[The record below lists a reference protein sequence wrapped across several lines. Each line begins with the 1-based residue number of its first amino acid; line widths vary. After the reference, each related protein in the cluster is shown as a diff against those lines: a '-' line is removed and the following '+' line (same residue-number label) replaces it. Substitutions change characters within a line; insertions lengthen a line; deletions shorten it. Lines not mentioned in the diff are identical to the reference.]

1 LLVYE
6 RVSMKNLF
14 FFGLIF
20 FSVLSFS
27 QAKEVILVFKD
38 KTSGALI
45 ENVVVAIL
53 RTDENFQSNKEGLVK
68 FNLNKPSRINIKH
81 NEYKEL
87 SVNSA
92 TLKDAE
98 TVIFLDNIS
107 QDIEDVVITNRQ
119 SFSILKTLIN
129 KSMSKLTVPI
139 NLKIYSREFFKY
151 NNEYTSYS
159 DGLVNFCLKEKPDK
173 FAADI
178 LVEQNRTYNLINNE
192 KIEKKTLSYNMYD
205 IIQNYY
211 DFKYIS
217 NLAESKAKKKFDF
230 EIKTV
235 KGKADFYQMVIVP
248 KPEIEE
254 FLPTVTVIYDNK
266 KNIIL
271 ELEYFVEPNRFEYSD
286 VSNLKV
292 VKGKV
297 FNSIFKALYILDGDD
312 YFLAST
318 KEEIGLLVKDKKDV
332 ENKVEIANY
341 LITTQHSRK
350 FVPYEKED
358 VFKEKSL
365 INKKNAIITE
375 YWETNSGL
383 LLTSE
388 EKKIVDNLQLKDN

>member
-1 LLVYE
+1 MV
-6 RVSMKNLF
+6 
-14 FFGLIF
+14 
-20 FSVLSFS
+20 
-27 QAKEVILVFKD
+27 LVFKD

-45 ENVVVAIL
+45 ENVIVAIL
-53 RTDENFQSNKEGLVK
+53 RTDENFQSNKEGVVK

-81 NEYKEL
+81 TEYKEISL
-87 SVNSA
+87 NSV
-92 TLKDAE
+92 TIKELE
-98 TVIFLDNIS
+98 TVVFLESIS

-129 KSMSKLTVPI
+129 KSMKQLTAPI

-178 LVEQNRTYNLINNE
+178 LVEQNRTYNLVNNE
-192 KIEKKTLSYNMYD
+192 KIIKKTLSYNMYD

-217 NLAESKAKKKFDF
+217 NLAESKAKKKFEF

-235 KGKADFYQMVIVP
+235 RGKADFYQMVISP

-254 FLPTVTVIYDNK
+254 FLPTVTIIYDNK

-271 ELEYFVEPNRFEYSD
+271 ELEYFVEPKRFEYSD

-297 FNSIFKALYILDGDD
+297 FHSTFKALYILDGDE

-318 KEEIGLLVKDKKDV
+318 KEEIGLMVKDKKDV

-358 VFKEKSL
+358 VFMEKSL

-383 LLTSE
+383 LLTAD
-388 EKKIVDNLQLKDN
+388 EKKIVDNLQLNDN

>member
-1 LLVYE
+1 MKRAYIFCLILL
-6 RVSMKNLF
+6 S
-14 FFGLIF
+14 
-20 FSVLSFS
+20 SLSFS
-27 QAKEVILVFKD
+27 QTKEITLIFKD
-38 KTSGALI
+38 KVTENLI
-45 ENVVVAIL
+45 ENVLVNIL

-68 FNLNKPSRINIKH
+68 FKLEKPSRISISQS
-81 NEYKEL
+81 EYKQAVLNSITFKTTEIIVEL
-87 SVNSA
+87 ES
-92 TLKDAE
+92 
-98 TVIFLDNIS
+98 IS
-107 QDIEDVVITNRQ
+107 QDIEDIVITNRQ
-119 SFSILKTLIN
+119 AFSILKTLIN
-129 KSMSKLTVPI
+129 KSMKQLTAPI

-178 LVEQNRTYNLINNE
+178 LVEQNRTYNLVNNE

-211 DFKYIS
+211 DFKYI
-217 NLAESKAKKKFDF
+217 NNFAESKAKKKFEF

-235 KGKADFYQMVIVP
+235 RGKANFYQMVIKP
-248 KPEIEE
+248 KAEIEE
-254 FLPTVTVIYDNK
+254 FLPTVTIVYDFK

-271 ELEYFVEPNRFEYSD
+271 ELEYFVEPNRFEFSD

-297 FNSIFKALYILDGDD
+297 FNSTFKALYLVDGDD

-318 KEEIGLLVKDKKDV
+318 KEEIGIMVNDKKNV
-332 ENKVEIANY
+332 ENKVEVVNY
-341 LITTQHSRK
+341 LMTTQHSRK
-350 FVPYEKED
+350 FVPYQKED

-365 INKKNAIITE
+365 INKKNSIITE

-383 LLTSE
+383 LLTTE
-388 EKKIVDNLQLKDN
+388 EKRIVDNLQLNAD

>member
-1 LLVYE
+1 M
-6 RVSMKNLF
+6 RNLF

-27 QAKEVILVFKD
+27 QTKEMVLVFKD
-38 KTSGALI
+38 KTSGALV

-53 RTDENFQSNKEGLVK
+53 RTDENFQSNKEGVVK
-68 FNLNKPSRINIKH
+68 FNLNKSSRINIKH
-81 NEYKEL
+81 TEYKEL
-87 SVNSA
+87 SISSA
-92 TLKDAE
+92 SLKDAE
-98 TVIFLDNIS
+98 TVVFLENIS

-119 SFSILKTLIN
+119 SFSILKTLIS
-129 KSMSKLTVPI
+129 KSMKQLTAPI

-192 KIEKKTLSYNMYD
+192 KIIKKTLSYNMYD

-211 DFKYIS
+211 DFKYIA

-235 KGKADFYQMVIVP
+235 KGKSDFYQMIIVP

-254 FLPTVTVIYDNK
+254 FLPTVTIIYDNK

-297 FNSIFKALYILDGDD
+297 FNSVFKALYILDGDD

-318 KEEIGLLVKDKKDV
+318 KEEIGLMVKDKKDV

-350 FVPYEKED
+350 LVPYEKED

>member
-1 LLVYE
+1 MKRAYIFCLILL
-6 RVSMKNLF
+6 S
-14 FFGLIF
+14 
-20 FSVLSFS
+20 SLSFS
-27 QAKEVILVFKD
+27 QTKEITLIFKD
-38 KTSGALI
+38 KVTGNLI
-45 ENVVVAIL
+45 ENVLVNIL

-68 FNLNKPSRINIKH
+68 FKLEKPSRISISQS
-81 NEYKEL
+81 EYKQAVLNSITFKTTEIIVEL
-87 SVNSA
+87 ES
-92 TLKDAE
+92 
-98 TVIFLDNIS
+98 IS
-107 QDIEDVVITNRQ
+107 QDIEDIVITNRQ
-119 SFSILKTLIN
+119 AFSILKTLIN
-129 KSMSKLTVPI
+129 KSMKQLTAPI

-178 LVEQNRTYNLINNE
+178 LVEQNRTYNLVNNE

-211 DFKYIS
+211 DFKYI
-217 NLAESKAKKKFDF
+217 NNFAESKAKKKFEF

-235 KGKADFYQMVIVP
+235 RGKANFYQMVITP

-254 FLPTVTVIYDNK
+254 FLPTVTIVYDFK

-271 ELEYFVEPNRFEYSD
+271 ELEYFVEPNRFEFSD

-297 FNSIFKALYILDGDD
+297 FNSTFKALYLVDGDD

-318 KEEIGLLVKDKKDV
+318 KEEIGIMVNDKKNV
-332 ENKVEIANY
+332 ENKVEVVNY
-341 LITTQHSRK
+341 LMTTQHSRK
-350 FVPYEKED
+350 FVPYQKED

-365 INKKNAIITE
+365 INKKNSIITE

-383 LLTSE
+383 LLTTE
-388 EKKIVDNLQLKDN
+388 EKKIVDNLQLNAD

>member
-1 LLVYE
+1 LV
-6 RVSMKNLF
+6 N
-14 FFGLIF
+14 
-20 FSVLSFS
+20 
-27 QAKEVILVFKD
+27 
-38 KTSGALI
+38 
-45 ENVVVAIL
+45 IL

-68 FNLNKPSRINIKH
+68 FKLEKPSRISISQA
-81 NEYKEL
+81 EYKQAVLNSITFKTTEIIVEL
-87 SVNSA
+87 ES
-92 TLKDAE
+92 
-98 TVIFLDNIS
+98 IS
-107 QDIEDVVITNRQ
+107 QDIEDIVITNRQ
-119 SFSILKTLIN
+119 AFSILKTLIN
-129 KSMSKLTVPI
+129 KSMKQLTAPI

-178 LVEQNRTYNLINNE
+178 LVEQNRTYNLVNNE

-211 DFKYIS
+211 DFKYI
-217 NLAESKAKKKFDF
+217 NNFAESKAKKKFEF

-235 KGKADFYQMVIVP
+235 RGKANFYQMVITP

-254 FLPTVTVIYDNK
+254 FLPTVTIVYDFK

-271 ELEYFVEPNRFEYSD
+271 ELEYFVEPNRFEFSD

-297 FNSIFKALYILDGDD
+297 FNSTFKALYLVDGDD

-318 KEEIGLLVKDKKDV
+318 KEEIGIMVNDKKNV
-332 ENKVEIANY
+332 ENKVEVVNY
-341 LITTQHSRK
+341 LMTTQHSRK
-350 FVPYEKED
+350 FVPYQKED

-365 INKKNAIITE
+365 INKKNSIITE

-383 LLTSE
+383 LLTTE
-388 EKKIVDNLQLKDN
+388 EKRIVDNLQLNAD

>member
-1 LLVYE
+1 
-6 RVSMKNLF
+6 MKNLF
-14 FFGLIF
+14 FFGLIL

-27 QAKEVILVFKD
+27 QTKEVVLVFKD

-53 RTDENFQSNKEGLVK
+53 RTDENFQSNKEGVVK
-68 FNLNKPSRINIKH
+68 FNLNKPSRISIKH
-81 NEYKEL
+81 TEYKEL
-87 SVNSA
+87 SINSA
-92 TLKDAE
+92 SLKDVE
-98 TVIFLDNIS
+98 TVIFLENIS

-119 SFSILKTLIN
+119 SFNILKTLIN
-129 KSMSKLTVPI
+129 KSMKQLTAPI

-151 NNEYTSYS
+151 NNEYSSYS

-192 KIEKKTLSYNMYD
+192 KIEKKTLSFNMYD

-211 DFKYIS
+211 DFKYIA

-235 KGKADFYQMVIVP
+235 KGKADFYQMIIVP

-254 FLPTVTVIYDNK
+254 FLPTVTVIYDNR

-297 FNSIFKALYILDGDD
+297 FNSVFKALYILDGDD

-318 KEEIGLLVKDKKDV
+318 KEEIGLMVKDKKDV

>member
-1 LLVYE
+1 MLVYQ
-6 RVSMKNLF
+6 RVNMKKLF
-14 FFGLIF
+14 FFGLIL

-27 QAKEVILVFKD
+27 QAKEMILVFKD

-53 RTDENFQSNKEGLVK
+53 RTDENFQSNKEGVVK
-68 FNLNKPSRINIKH
+68 FNLNKSSRINIKH
-81 NEYKEL
+81 TEYKEVSIS
-87 SVNSA
+87 SV
-92 TLKDAE
+92 TLKELE
-98 TVIFLDNIS
+98 TVIFLENIS

-119 SFSILKTLIN
+119 SFNILKTLIN
-129 KSMSKLTVPI
+129 KSMKQLTAPI

-178 LVEQNRTYNLINNE
+178 LVEQNRTYNLLNNE

-211 DFKYIS
+211 DFKYIV

-235 KGKADFYQMVIVP
+235 KGKADFYQMLIVP

-254 FLPTVTVIYDNK
+254 FLPTVTVIYDYR

-271 ELEYFVEPNRFEYSD
+271 ELEYFVEPSRFEYSD
-286 VSNLKV
+286 VSNLKI

-318 KEEIGLLVKDKKDV
+318 KEEIGLMVKDKKDV

-365 INKKNAIITE
+365 INKKNSIITE

>member
-1 LLVYE
+1 
-6 RVSMKNLF
+6 MKNLF
-14 FFGLIF
+14 FFGLIL

-27 QAKEVILVFKD
+27 QTKAVILVFKD

-45 ENVVVAIL
+45 ENVAVAIL

-107 QDIEDVVITNRQ
+107 QDIEDIVITNRQ

-129 KSMSKLTVPI
+129 KSMNKLTAPI

-318 KEEIGLLVKDKKDV
+318 KEEIGLMVKDKKDV
-332 ENKVEIANY
+332 ENKLEIANY

-388 EKKIVDNLQLKDN
+388 EKKIVDNLQLKVN

>member
-1 LLVYE
+1 LLVYQ
-6 RVSMKNLF
+6 SINMKNLF
-14 FFGLIF
+14 FFGLIL

-27 QAKEVILVFKD
+27 QTKEVVLVFKD

-53 RTDENFQSNKEGLVK
+53 RTDENFQSNKEGVVK

-81 NEYKEL
+81 TEYKEL
-87 SVNSA
+87 SISSV
-92 TLKDAE
+92 TIKELE
-98 TVIFLDNIS
+98 TVIFLENIS
-107 QDIEDVVITNRQ
+107 QDIEDIVITNRQ
-119 SFSILKTLIN
+119 SFNILKTLIN
-129 KSMSKLTVPI
+129 KSMKQLTAPI

-192 KIEKKTLSYNMYD
+192 KIIKKTLSYNMYD

-211 DFKYIS
+211 DFKYIA

-235 KGKADFYQMVIVP
+235 KGKVDFYQMLIVP

-254 FLPTVTVIYDNK
+254 FLPTVTVIYDYR

-271 ELEYFVEPNRFEYSD
+271 ELEYFVEPSRFEYSD

-318 KEEIGLLVKDKKDV
+318 KEEIGLMVKDKKDV

>member
-1 LLVYE
+1 
-6 RVSMKNLF
+6 MKKAF
-14 FFGLIF
+14 FFFLF
-20 FSVLSFS
+20 LLSFLSFS
-27 QAKEVILVFKD
+27 QTKEFTLIFKD
-38 KTSGALI
+38 VKTGNLI
-45 ENVVVAIL
+45 ENVLVNIL
-53 RTDENFQSNKEGLVK
+53 RTNENFLSNKEGLVK
-68 FNLNKPSRINIKH
+68 FKLDKPSRIIVSQT
-81 NEYKEL
+81 EYKQVTLNSVTFKEPEL
-87 SVNSA
+87 IIELES
-92 TLKDAE
+92 
-98 TVIFLDNIS
+98 IS

-129 KSMSKLTVPI
+129 KSMKQLTAPI

-211 DFKYIS
+211 DFKYIN
-217 NLAESKAKKKFDF
+217 NLAESKAKKKFEF

-235 KGKADFYQMVIVP
+235 RGKANFYQMVITP

-254 FLPTVTVIYDNK
+254 FLPTVTIVYDFK

-271 ELEYFVEPNRFEYSD
+271 ELEYFVEPNRFEFSD

-297 FNSIFKALYILDGDD
+297 FNSTFKALYLVDGDD

-318 KEEIGLLVKDKKDV
+318 KEEIGIMVKDKKDV
-332 ENKVEIANY
+332 ENKVEVINY
-341 LITTQHSRK
+341 LMTTQHSRK
-350 FVPYEKED
+350 FVPYQKDD

-365 INKKNAIITE
+365 INKKNSIITE

-383 LLTSE
+383 LLTKE
-388 EKKIVDNLQLKDN
+388 EKKIVDNLQLNAN

>member
-1 LLVYE
+1 
-6 RVSMKNLF
+6 MKNLF
-14 FFGLIF
+14 FFGLIL

-27 QAKEVILVFKD
+27 QTKEMVLVFKD

-45 ENVVVAIL
+45 ENVIVAIL
-53 RTDENFQSNKEGLVK
+53 RTDENFQSNKEGVVK

-81 NEYKEL
+81 TEYKEISL
-87 SVNSA
+87 NSV
-92 TLKDAE
+92 TIKELE
-98 TVIFLDNIS
+98 TVVFLESIS

-129 KSMSKLTVPI
+129 KSMKQLTAPI
-139 NLKIYSREFFKY
+139 NLKVYSREFFKY

-178 LVEQNRTYNLINNE
+178 LVEQNRTYNLVNNE
-192 KIEKKTLSYNMYD
+192 KIIKKTLSYNMYD

-211 DFKYIS
+211 DFKYIA
-217 NLAESKAKKKFDF
+217 NLAESKAKKKFEF

-235 KGKADFYQMVIVP
+235 RGKADFYQMVISP

-254 FLPTVTVIYDNK
+254 FLPTVTIIYDNK

-297 FNSIFKALYILDGDD
+297 FHSTFKALYILDGDE

-318 KEEIGLLVKDKKDV
+318 KEEIGLMVKDKKDV

-383 LLTSE
+383 LLTAD
-388 EKKIVDNLQLKDN
+388 EKKIVDNLQLNDN

>member
-1 LLVYE
+1 MLVCQ
-6 RVSMKNLF
+6 RVSMKNLV
-14 FFGLIF
+14 FFGLIL
-20 FSVLSFS
+20 FSFLSFS
-27 QAKEVILVFKD
+27 QTKEVILVFKD
-38 KTSGALI
+38 KVSGALI
-45 ENVVVAIL
+45 ENVAVAIL
-53 RTDENFQSNKEGLVK
+53 RTDENFQSNKEGVVK

-81 NEYKEL
+81 TEYKEL
-87 SVNSA
+87 NINSA

-107 QDIEDVVITNRQ
+107 QDIEDIVITNRQ
-119 SFSILKTLIN
+119 SFSILKTLII
-129 KSMSKLTVPI
+129 KSMNKLTAPI

-159 DGLVNFCLKEKPDK
+159 DGLVNFCLKDKPNK

-211 DFKYIS
+211 DFKYIA

-297 FNSIFKALYILDGDD
+297 FHSTFKALYILDGDE

-318 KEEIGLLVKDKKDV
+318 KEEIGLMVKDKKDV

-383 LLTSE
+383 LLTAD
-388 EKKIVDNLQLKDN
+388 EKKIVDNLQLNDN

>member
-1 LLVYE
+1 M
-6 RVSMKNLF
+6 RNLYF
-14 FFGLIF
+14 LGLIF
-20 FSVLSFS
+20 CSVLSFS
-27 QAKEVILVFKD
+27 QTKEVVLVFKD

-45 ENVVVAIL
+45 ENVIVAIL
-53 RTDENFQSNKEGLVK
+53 RTDENFQSNKEGVVK

-81 NEYKEL
+81 TEYKEISL
-87 SVNSA
+87 NSV
-92 TLKDAE
+92 TIKELE
-98 TVIFLDNIS
+98 TVVFLESIS

-129 KSMSKLTVPI
+129 KSMKQLTAPI

-178 LVEQNRTYNLINNE
+178 LVEQNRTYNLVNNE
-192 KIEKKTLSYNMYD
+192 KIIKKTLSYNMYD

-217 NLAESKAKKKFDF
+217 NLAESKAKKKFEF

-235 KGKADFYQMVIVP
+235 RGKADFYQMVISP

-254 FLPTVTVIYDNK
+254 FLPTVTIIYDNK

-271 ELEYFVEPNRFEYSD
+271 ELEYFVEPKRFEYSD

-297 FNSIFKALYILDGDD
+297 FHSTFKALYILDGDE

-318 KEEIGLLVKDKKDV
+318 KEEIGLMVKDKKDV

-358 VFKEKSL
+358 VFMEKSL

-383 LLTSE
+383 LLTAD
-388 EKKIVDNLQLKDN
+388 EKKIVDNLQLNDN

>member
-1 LLVYE
+1 MLVYQ
-6 RVSMKNLF
+6 RVNMKNLF
-14 FFGLIF
+14 FFGLIL

-27 QAKEVILVFKD
+27 QTKEVVLVFKD

-53 RTDENFQSNKEGLVK
+53 RTDENFQSNKEGVVK
-68 FNLNKPSRINIKH
+68 FNLNKPSRISIKH
-81 NEYKEL
+81 TEYKEL
-87 SVNSA
+87 SINSA
-92 TLKDAE
+92 NLKDVE
-98 TVIFLDNIS
+98 TVIFLENIS

-129 KSMSKLTVPI
+129 KSMKQLTAPI

-211 DFKYIS
+211 DFKYIA

-235 KGKADFYQMVIVP
+235 KGKADFYQMIIVP

-254 FLPTVTVIYDNK
+254 FLPTVTVIYDNR

-297 FNSIFKALYILDGDD
+297 FNSVFKALYILDGDD

-318 KEEIGLLVKDKKDV
+318 KEEIGLMVKDKKDV

-388 EKKIVDNLQLKDN
+388 EKKIVDNLKLKDN

>member
-1 LLVYE
+1 MLVYQI
-6 RVSMKNLF
+6 VNMKNLF
-14 FFGLIF
+14 FFGLIL
-20 FSVLSFS
+20 FSLLSFS
-27 QAKEVILVFKD
+27 QTKEVILVFKD

-45 ENVVVAIL
+45 ENVIVAIL

-81 NEYKEL
+81 TEYKEL
-87 SVNSA
+87 NINSV

-107 QDIEDVVITNRQ
+107 QDIEDIVITNRQ
-119 SFSILKTLIN
+119 SFSILKTLII
-129 KSMSKLTVPI
+129 KSMNKLTAPI

-159 DGLVNFCLKEKPDK
+159 DGLVNFCLKEKPNK
-173 FAADI
+173 FDADI

-211 DFKYIS
+211 DFKYIA

-235 KGKADFYQMVIVP
+235 KGKADFYQMIIVP
-248 KPEIEE
+248 KQEIEE
-254 FLPTVTVIYDNK
+254 FLPTVTIIYDNK

-271 ELEYFVEPNRFEYSD
+271 ELEYFVEPNRFDYSD

-292 VKGKV
+292 VKGKI
-297 FNSIFKALYILDGDD
+297 FNSTFKALYILDGDD

-318 KEEIGLLVKDKKDV
+318 KEEIGLMVKDKKEV
-332 ENKVEIANY
+332 ENKVEIVNY

>member
-1 LLVYE
+1 
-6 RVSMKNLF
+6 M
-14 FFGLIF
+14 IF
-20 FSVLSFS
+20 CSFLSFS
-27 QAKEVILVFKD
+27 QTKEFTLIFKD
-38 KTSGALI
+38 KTTGNLI
-45 ENVVVAIL
+45 ENVLVNIL

-68 FNLNKPSRINIKH
+68 FKLEKPSRVSVSQA
-81 NEYKEL
+81 EYKQVTLNSISFKTAEITVEL
-87 SVNSA
+87 ES
-92 TLKDAE
+92 
-98 TVIFLDNIS
+98 IS
-107 QDIEDVVITNRQ
+107 QDIEDIVITNRQ
-119 SFSILKTLIN
+119 AFSILKTLIN
-129 KSMSKLTVPI
+129 KSMKQLTAPI

-211 DFKYIS
+211 DFKYIN
-217 NLAESKAKKKFDF
+217 NLAESKAKKKFEF

-235 KGKADFYQMVIVP
+235 RGKANFYQMVITP

-254 FLPTVTVIYDNK
+254 FLPTVTIVYDYK

-271 ELEYFVEPNRFEYSD
+271 ELDYFVEPNRFEFSD

-297 FNSIFKALYILDGDD
+297 FNSTFKALYLVDGED

-318 KEEIGLLVKDKKDV
+318 KEEIGIMVKDKKDI
-332 ENKVEIANY
+332 ENKVEVVNY
-341 LITTQHSRK
+341 LMTTQHSRK
-350 FVPYEKED
+350 FVPYQKED

-365 INKKNAIITE
+365 INKKNSIITE

-383 LLTSE
+383 LLTTE
-388 EKKIVDNLQLKDN
+388 EKKIVDNLQLNAN

>member
-1 LLVYE
+1 MLVYQI
-6 RVSMKNLF
+6 VNMKNLF
-14 FFGLIF
+14 FFGLIL

-27 QAKEVILVFKD
+27 QTKEVVLVFKD

-53 RTDENFQSNKEGLVK
+53 RTDQNFQSNKEGVVK
-68 FNLNKPSRINIKH
+68 FNLTKPSRINIKH
-81 NEYKEL
+81 TEYKEL
-87 SVNSA
+87 SINSA
-92 TLKDAE
+92 TLKDVE
-98 TVIFLDNIS
+98 TVIYLENIS

-129 KSMSKLTVPI
+129 KSMKQLTAPI

-211 DFKYIS
+211 DFKYIA
-217 NLAESKAKKKFDF
+217 NLAESKAKKKFEF

-235 KGKADFYQMVIVP
+235 RGKADFYQMVISP

-254 FLPTVTVIYDNK
+254 FLPTVTIIYDNK

-297 FNSIFKALYILDGDD
+297 FHSTFKALYILDGDE

-318 KEEIGLLVKDKKDV
+318 KEEIGLMVKDKKDV

-388 EKKIVDNLQLKDN
+388 EKKIVDNLKLKDN

>member
-1 LLVYE
+1 MIKKILLFY
-6 RVSMKNLF
+6 
-14 FFGLIF
+14 LIF
-20 FSVLSFS
+20 KSFLSFS
-27 QAKEVILVFKD
+27 QTKEITLLFKD
-38 KTSGALI
+38 KTSGNLI
-45 ENVVVAIL
+45 ENVMVSIL
-53 RTDENFQSNKEGLVK
+53 RTDENLQSNKEGQVK
-68 FNLNKPSRINIKH
+68 FKLLKPSRIIVTH
-81 NEYKEL
+81 TDYKQVTLNSVTFKEAVLTIEL
-87 SVNSA
+87 ESFS
-92 TLKDAE
+92 E
-98 TVIFLDNIS
+98 E
-107 QDIEDVVITNRQ
+107 IEDIVITNRQ
-119 SFSILKTLIN
+119 AFSILKTLIS
-129 KSMSKLTVPI
+129 KSMKQLTAPI

-211 DFKYIS
+211 DFKYITK
-217 NLAESKAKKKFDF
+217 LAESKAKKKFDF

-235 KGKADFYQMVIVP
+235 KGKENFYQMVIVP

-254 FLPTVTVIYDNK
+254 FLPSVTIIYDFK

-271 ELEYFVEPNRFEYSD
+271 ELEYFVEPNRFEFSD

-297 FNSIFKALYILDGDD
+297 FNSTFKALYLVDGDD

-318 KEEIGLLVKDKKDV
+318 KEEIGIMVKDKKDM
-332 ENKVEIANY
+332 ENKVEVSNY
-341 LITTQHSRK
+341 LMTTQHSRK
-350 FVPYEKED
+350 FVPYQKED

-365 INKKNAIITE
+365 INKKNSIITE

-383 LLTSE
+383 LLTTE
-388 EKKIVDNLQLKDN
+388 EKKIVDNLQLNAD

>member
-1 LLVYE
+1 MV
-6 RVSMKNLF
+6 N
-14 FFGLIF
+14 
-20 FSVLSFS
+20 
-27 QAKEVILVFKD
+27 
-38 KTSGALI
+38 
-45 ENVVVAIL
+45 IL

-68 FNLNKPSRINIKH
+68 FKLEKPSRITVSQT
-81 NEYKEL
+81 EYKQVTLNSIAFKTSEITVEL
-87 SVNSA
+87 ES
-92 TLKDAE
+92 
-98 TVIFLDNIS
+98 IS
-107 QDIEDVVITNRQ
+107 QDIEDIVITNRQ
-119 SFSILKTLIN
+119 AFSILKTLIN
-129 KSMSKLTVPI
+129 KSMKQLTAPI

-211 DFKYIS
+211 DFKYIN
-217 NLAESKAKKKFDF
+217 NLAESKAKKKFEF

-235 KGKADFYQMVIVP
+235 RGKANFYQMVITP

-254 FLPTVTVIYDNK
+254 FLPTVTIVYDYK

-271 ELEYFVEPNRFEYSD
+271 ELEYFVEPNRFEFSD

-297 FNSIFKALYILDGDD
+297 FNSTFKALYLVDGED

-318 KEEIGLLVKDKKDV
+318 KEEIGLMVKDKKDI
-332 ENKVEIANY
+332 ENKVEVVNY
-341 LITTQHSRK
+341 LMTTQHSRK
-350 FVPYEKED
+350 FVPYQKED

-365 INKKNAIITE
+365 INKKNSIITE

-383 LLTSE
+383 LLTTE
-388 EKKIVDNLQLKDN
+388 EKKIVDNLQLNAD

>member
-1 LLVYE
+1 
-6 RVSMKNLF
+6 MKNLF
-14 FFGLIF
+14 FFGLIL

-27 QAKEVILVFKD
+27 QTKEVVLVFKD

-45 ENVVVAIL
+45 ENVIVAIL
-53 RTDENFQSNKEGLVK
+53 RTDENFQSNKEGVVK

-81 NEYKEL
+81 TEYKEISL
-87 SVNSA
+87 NSV
-92 TLKDAE
+92 TIKELE
-98 TVIFLDNIS
+98 TIVFLESIS

-129 KSMSKLTVPI
+129 KSMKQLTAPI

-178 LVEQNRTYNLINNE
+178 LVEQNRTYNLVNNE
-192 KIEKKTLSYNMYD
+192 KIIKKTLSYNMYD

-211 DFKYIS
+211 DFKYIA
-217 NLAESKAKKKFDF
+217 NLAESKAKKKFEF

-235 KGKADFYQMVIVP
+235 RGKADFYQMVISP

-254 FLPTVTVIYDNK
+254 FLPTVTIIYDNK

-297 FNSIFKALYILDGDD
+297 FHSTFKALYILDGDE

-318 KEEIGLLVKDKKDV
+318 KEEIGLMVKDKKDV

-383 LLTSE
+383 LLTAD
-388 EKKIVDNLQLKDN
+388 EKKIVDNLQLNDN

>member
-1 LLVYE
+1 
-6 RVSMKNLF
+6 MKNLF
-14 FFGLIF
+14 FFGLIL
-20 FSVLSFS
+20 FSLLSFS
-27 QAKEVILVFKD
+27 QTKEVILVFKD

-45 ENVVVAIL
+45 ENVIVAIL

-81 NEYKEL
+81 TEYKEL
-87 SVNSA
+87 NINSV

-107 QDIEDVVITNRQ
+107 QDIEDIVITNRQ
-119 SFSILKTLIN
+119 SFSILKTLII
-129 KSMSKLTVPI
+129 KSMNKLTAPI

-159 DGLVNFCLKEKPDK
+159 DGLVNFCLKEKPNK

-211 DFKYIS
+211 DFKYIA

-248 KPEIEE
+248 KQEIEE
-254 FLPTVTVIYDNK
+254 FLPTVTIIYDNK

-271 ELEYFVEPNRFEYSD
+271 ELEYFVEPNRFDYSD

-292 VKGKV
+292 VKGKI
-297 FNSIFKALYILDGDD
+297 FNSTFKALYILDGDD

-318 KEEIGLLVKDKKDV
+318 KEEIGLMVKDKKEV
-332 ENKVEIANY
+332 ENKVEIVNY

>member
-1 LLVYE
+1 MLVYQS
-6 RVSMKNLF
+6 VSMKNLF
-14 FFGLIF
+14 FFGLIL

-27 QAKEVILVFKD
+27 QTKAVILVFKD

-45 ENVVVAIL
+45 ENVAVAIL

-107 QDIEDVVITNRQ
+107 QDIEDIVITNRQ

-129 KSMSKLTVPI
+129 KSMNKLTAPI

-318 KEEIGLLVKDKKDV
+318 KEEIGLMVKDKKDV

>member
-1 LLVYE
+1 MMKKLVFFC
-6 RVSMKNLF
+6 LF
-14 FFGLIF
+14 LSTF
-20 FSVLSFS
+20 LSFS
-27 QAKEVILVFKD
+27 QTKEFVLIFKD
-38 KTSGALI
+38 KATGSPI
-45 ENVVVAIL
+45 ENVLVSIL

-68 FNLNKPSRINIKH
+68 FKLEKPSRIIITH
-81 NEYKEL
+81 TEYKQITLNSVTFKEAEITIEL
-87 SVNSA
+87 ES
-92 TLKDAE
+92 
-98 TVIFLDNIS
+98 IS

-129 KSMSKLTVPI
+129 KSMKQLTAPI
-139 NLKIYSREFFKY
+139 NLKIYTREFFKY

-173 FAADI
+173 FDADI

-211 DFKYIS
+211 DFKYIN
-217 NLAESKAKKKFDF
+217 NLAESKAKKKFEF

-235 KGKADFYQMVIVP
+235 RGKANFYQMIITP

-254 FLPTVTVIYDNK
+254 FLPTVTIVYDFK

-271 ELEYFVEPNRFEYSD
+271 ELEYFVEPDRFEFSD

-297 FNSIFKALYILDGDD
+297 FNSTFKALYLVDGED

-318 KEEIGLLVKDKKDV
+318 KEEIGIMVKDKKDV
-332 ENKVEIANY
+332 ENKVEVVNY
-341 LITTQHSRK
+341 LMTTQHSRK
-350 FVPYEKED
+350 FVPYQKED

-365 INKKNAIITE
+365 INKKNSIITE

-383 LLTSE
+383 LLTTE
-388 EKKIVDNLQLKDN
+388 EKKIVDNLQLNAD

>member
-1 LLVYE
+1 M
-6 RVSMKNLF
+6 RNLY

-20 FSVLSFS
+20 CSVLSFS
-27 QAKEVILVFKD
+27 QTKEMVLVFKD

-45 ENVVVAIL
+45 ENVIVAIL
-53 RTDENFQSNKEGLVK
+53 RTDENFQSNKEGVVK
-68 FNLNKPSRINIKH
+68 FNLNKSSRINIKH
-81 NEYKEL
+81 TEYKEL
-87 SVNSA
+87 SISSSS
-92 TLKDAE
+92 LKDAE
-98 TVIFLDNIS
+98 TVVFLENIS

-119 SFSILKTLIN
+119 SFSILKTLIS
-129 KSMSKLTVPI
+129 KSMKQLTAPI

-159 DGLVNFCLKEKPDK
+159 DGLVNFCLKEKPDN

-192 KIEKKTLSYNMYD
+192 KIIKKTLSYNMYD

-211 DFKYIS
+211 DFKYIA

-235 KGKADFYQMVIVP
+235 KGKSDFYQMIIVP

-254 FLPTVTVIYDNK
+254 FLPTVTIIYDNK

-297 FNSIFKALYILDGDD
+297 FNSVFKALYILDGDD

-318 KEEIGLLVKDKKDV
+318 KEEIGLMVKDKKDV

-350 FVPYEKED
+350 LVPYEKED

>member
-1 LLVYE
+1 MKRAYIFCLILL
-6 RVSMKNLF
+6 S
-14 FFGLIF
+14 
-20 FSVLSFS
+20 SLSFS
-27 QAKEVILVFKD
+27 QTKEITLIFKD
-38 KTSGALI
+38 KVTGNLI
-45 ENVVVAIL
+45 ENVLVNIL

-68 FNLNKPSRINIKH
+68 FKLEKPSRISISQA
-81 NEYKEL
+81 EYKQAVLNSITFKTTEIIVEL
-87 SVNSA
+87 ES
-92 TLKDAE
+92 
-98 TVIFLDNIS
+98 IS
-107 QDIEDVVITNRQ
+107 QDIEDIVITNRQ
-119 SFSILKTLIN
+119 AFSILKTLIN
-129 KSMSKLTVPI
+129 KSMKQLTAPI

-178 LVEQNRTYNLINNE
+178 LVEQNRTYNLVNNE

-211 DFKYIS
+211 DFKYI
-217 NLAESKAKKKFDF
+217 NNFAESKAKKKFEF

-235 KGKADFYQMVIVP
+235 RGKANFYQMVITP

-254 FLPTVTVIYDNK
+254 FLPTVTIVYDFK

-271 ELEYFVEPNRFEYSD
+271 ELEYFVEPNRFEFSD

-297 FNSIFKALYILDGDD
+297 FNSTFKALYLVDGDD
-312 YFLAST
+312 YLLVST
-318 KEEIGLLVKDKKDV
+318 KEEIGIMVNDKKNV
-332 ENKVEIANY
+332 ENKVEVVNY
-341 LITTQHSRK
+341 LMTTQHSRK
-350 FVPYEKED
+350 FVPYQKED

-365 INKKNAIITE
+365 INKKNSIITE

-383 LLTSE
+383 LLTTE
-388 EKKIVDNLQLKDN
+388 EKRIVDNLQLNAD

>member
-1 LLVYE
+1 M
-6 RVSMKNLF
+6 RNLYF
-14 FFGLIF
+14 LGLIF
-20 FSVLSFS
+20 CSVLSFS
-27 QAKEVILVFKD
+27 QTKEVVLVFKD

-53 RTDENFQSNKEGLVK
+53 RTDENFQSNKEGVVK

-81 NEYKEL
+81 TEYKEISL
-87 SVNSA
+87 NSV
-92 TLKDAE
+92 TIKELE
-98 TVIFLDNIS
+98 TVVFLESIS

-129 KSMSKLTVPI
+129 KSMKQLTAPI

-151 NNEYTSYS
+151 NNEYISYS

-178 LVEQNRTYNLINNE
+178 LVEQNRTYNLVNNE
-192 KIEKKTLSYNMYD
+192 KIIKKTLSYNMYD

-217 NLAESKAKKKFDF
+217 NLAESKAKKKFEF

-235 KGKADFYQMVIVP
+235 RGKADFYQMVISP

-254 FLPTVTVIYDNK
+254 FLPTVTIIYDNK

-297 FNSIFKALYILDGDD
+297 FHSTFKALYILDGDE

-318 KEEIGLLVKDKKDV
+318 KEEIGLMVKDKKDV

-383 LLTSE
+383 LLTAD
-388 EKKIVDNLQLKDN
+388 EKKIVDNLQLNDN

>member
-1 LLVYE
+1 MLVCQ
-6 RVSMKNLF
+6 RVSMKNLV
-14 FFGLIF
+14 FFGLIL
-20 FSVLSFS
+20 FSFLSFS
-27 QAKEVILVFKD
+27 QTKEVILVFKD
-38 KTSGALI
+38 KVSGALI
-45 ENVVVAIL
+45 ENVAVAIL
-53 RTDENFQSNKEGLVK
+53 RTDENFQSNKEGVVK

-81 NEYKEL
+81 TEYKEL
-87 SVNSA
+87 NINSA

-107 QDIEDVVITNRQ
+107 QDIEDIVITNRQ
-119 SFSILKTLIN
+119 SFSILKTLII
-129 KSMSKLTVPI
+129 KSMNKLTAPI

-159 DGLVNFCLKEKPDK
+159 DGLVNFCLKDKPNK

-211 DFKYIS
+211 DFKYIT

-271 ELEYFVEPNRFEYSD
+271 ELEYFVEPNRFDYSD

-292 VKGKV
+292 VKGKI
-297 FNSIFKALYILDGDD
+297 FNSTFKALYILDGDD

-318 KEEIGLLVKDKKDV
+318 KEEIGLMVKDKKEV
-332 ENKVEIANY
+332 ENKVEIVNY

>member
-1 LLVYE
+1 ML
-6 RVSMKNLF
+6 
-14 FFGLIF
+14 FFGLIL
-20 FSVLSFS
+20 FSFLSFS
-27 QAKEVILVFKD
+27 QAKEVILIFKD

-53 RTDENFQSNKEGLVK
+53 RTDENFQSNKEGVVK
-68 FNLNKPSRINIKH
+68 LNLNKPSRINIKH
-81 NEYKEL
+81 TEYKEL
-87 SVNSA
+87 SISSV

-98 TVIFLDNIS
+98 TIIYLESIS

-119 SFSILKTLIN
+119 SFNILKTLIS
-129 KSMSKLTVPI
+129 KSMKQLTAPI

-211 DFKYIS
+211 DFKYIT

-235 KGKADFYQMVIVP
+235 KGKADFYQMLIVP

-254 FLPTVTVIYDNK
+254 FLPTVTVIYDYR

-271 ELEYFVEPNRFEYSD
+271 ELEYFVEPSRFEYSD

-297 FNSIFKALYILDGDD
+297 FNSVFKALYILDGDD

-318 KEEIGLLVKDKKDV
+318 KEEIGLMVNDKKDV

-365 INKKNAIITE
+365 INKKNSIITE